1 MAETY
6 TIGQGVKDALAA
18 AHDEP
23 RSDEMYFGQD
33 ADGHSYGSVT
43 HGRDALYRWDA
54 VDNAVKRL
62 PFGDADTPAPPVR
75 MLSAIDVSSN
85 NGMDIGPLIDRYAPD
100 VVIIKA
106 YQSIELGAT
115 GFRYTVAQA
124 HTARDRG
131 KDVAFYGWLYAG
143 SDGGRQMESAHKSVV
158 LAGEDGA
165 PLYVDLETYTDGSSP
180 NRQVCLQAR
189 DALPNYTPIPGN
201 YTGLWWIDG
210 HYRGGQAQYSEDWG
224 GLWTWLSQF
233 DGNPTLASTRLPEG
247 YPPDKLGGKQ
257 YRGSPVDLS
266 TFRSDALGL

>member
-1 MAETY
+1 MAEQTY
-6 TIGQGVKDALAA
+6 VIGPGIEEAMRKYA
-18 AHDEP
+18 DEP
-23 RSDEMYFGQD
+23 RGNETPLSEQYQ
-33 ADGHSYGSVT
+33 AAP
-43 HGRDALYRWDA
+43 GRDRLYIYSKESNQVYLGPKAEADA
-54 VDNAVKRL
+54 
-62 PFGDADTPAPPVR
+62 PAPPVR

-85 NGMDIGPLIDRYAPD
+85 NGLDIGPLIDRYNPD
-100 VVIIKA
+100 VVVIKA

-131 KDVAFYGWLYAG
+131 KDVAFYGWLYANI
-143 SDGGRQMESAHKSVV
+143 DGGRQMESAHKSIT

-180 NRQVCLQAR
+180 SRQVCLQAR

-210 HYRGGQAQYSEDWG
+210 HYRGGQAQYSADWG
-224 GLWTWLSQF
+224 DTWTWLSQF
-233 DGNPTLASTRLPEG
+233 DGNPTLASTQLPGG

-257 YRGSPVDLS
+257 YRGSPVDMS

>member
-6 TIGQGVKDALAA
+6 VIGPGIEAA
-18 AHDEP
+18 MRQYADEP
-23 RSDEMYFGQD
+23 KGDEVYLP
-33 ADGHSYGSVT
+33 DGTTSVT
-43 HGRDALYRWDA
+43 PGRDRLYFYSKASNEVYVAPKAEADA
-54 VDNAVKRL
+54 
-62 PFGDADTPAPPVR
+62 PAPPVR

-85 NGMDIGPLIDRYAPD
+85 NGMDIGPLIDRYDPD

-106 YQSIELGAT
+106 YQSVELGAT
-115 GFRYTVAQA
+115 GFRYTVAQT

-131 KDVAFYGWLYAG
+131 KDVAFYGWLYANI
-143 SDGGRQMESAHKSVV
+143 DGGRQMESAHKSVA

-180 NRQVCLQAR
+180 SRTVCLQAR
-189 DALPNYTPIPGN
+189 DALPNYTPIPGH

-210 HYRGGQAQYSEDWG
+210 YYAGGQAQFTADWMETWGWYS
-224 GLWTWLSQF
+224 QY
-233 DGNPTLASTRLPEG
+233 DGKPDLASTNLP
-247 YPPDKLGGKQ
+247 YAFPPRKLGGKQ